1 MSGQPYALQSLPAII
16 NFSGGRSSA
25 FMLHHI
31 LEHDDGRLHA
41 KPCRRVAVALI
52 GRAPKGHTRQCG

>member
-1 MSGQPYALQSLPAII
+1 MSGQPYELQSLPAII

-31 LEHDDGRLHA
+31 LEHDDGRLHGEA
-41 KPCRRVAVALI
+41 M
-52 GRAPKGHTRQCG
+52 